1 MTFTTHV
8 IGSDHIENWDPPCTS
23 LFSARLTFPFF
34 TMPLRARPVH
44 PPVDLPDPEADLASN
59 AAETTELPFEDL
71 TDELHESENEEVECE
86 TPLPQAVTTPQT
98 RPMPMVD
105 RHCLGLWPRKRN
117 LRLFPLTQSC
127 YPACLL
133 IFWNPVMYLLTTTTQ
148 NSSLTGKLPVVR
160 QQHHR

>member
-86 TPLPQAVTTPQT
+86 TPTAPGSNTPPNTSNADGGPALSGTLAPKKESTTVSIDTSLLPRLPSDFLEPGDVP
-98 RPMPMVD
+98 VD
-105 RHCLGLWPRKRN
+105 NDDAEFQFDRC
-117 LRLFPLTQSC
+117 
-127 YPACLL
+127 
-133 IFWNPVMYLLTTTTQ
+133 
-148 NSSLTGKLPVVR
+148 LTGVHL
-160 QQHHR
+160 HTCF